1 LRLRKLQSNIDV
13 VIKFV
18 TGQIM
23 AAYLLGIDIGTSS
36 VKTAVVDAESAAIV
50 HSATQEYPVLQP
62 QPGYAEQN
70 PDDWWNA
77 VVQTVRATTE
87 TIDKN
92 AIIGIGLSGQMHG
105 TVCLDQTGEPMRPA
119 IIWADTRSKPQ
130 CDALMGDLDE
140 MARYAP
146 GRPAA
151 GFMGPTLMWL
161 AQHEPETLAHA
172 GAVILP
178 KDEVRRRLTGEIATE
193 VSDAAATWLL
203 EIKTSQWSD
212 WLLDACGLEH
222 SYMPTVLQSTDI
234 AGKLTPNAAALLG
247 LPTGIPV
254 IAGCADQ
261 PAQALA
267 YGLYAPGTAL
277 VTIGTGGQV
286 FLPLLQPQ
294 TDPHMRFYVFN
305 HALPERWYAA
315 AAILSAGLSL
325 RWLRDLLGLKDRAD
339 AYEHLSKLA
348 SSSPP
353 GAEGLIFLPYLAG
366 ERTPH
371 FDPQASGVFL
381 GLRLHHHGGH
391 MARAVMEGVTFAL
404 NECLSLVANPNAQLR
419 VIISGGA
426 SASPVWR
433 QIQADI
439 FNRPLTLSAG
449 ANHACTGAALLAGV
463 GCGVYSSIDDACS
476 RLPQASELIS
486 PNPENVAFYIEQ
498 GALYRGLYDTLKPD
512 MHRLSALRKS

>member
-1 LRLRKLQSNIDV
+1 
-13 VIKFV
+13 
-18 TGQIM
+18 M
-23 AAYLLGIDIGTSS
+23 AVYLLGIDIGTSS
-36 VKTAVVDAESAAIV
+36 VKTAILDAESAAIV
-50 HSATQEYPVLQP
+50 HSVTQEYPVLQP
-62 QPGYAEQN
+62 HPGYAEQN

-77 VVQTVRATTE
+77 VIQTVRTAAE
-87 TIDKN
+87 SIDKS
-92 AIIGIGLSGQMHG
+92 AIVGIGVSGQMHG
-105 TVCLDQTGEPMRPA
+105 TVCLDQAGKPIRPA
-119 IIWADTRSKPQ
+119 IIWADTRSRPQ
-130 CDALMGDLDE
+130 CDVLMSDPDE
-140 MARYAP
+140 MARHAP

-161 AQHEPETLAHA
+161 AQHEPETLRRTK
-172 GAVILP
+172 AVILP

-203 EIKTSQWSD
+203 DVKTGQWSD
-212 WLLDACGLEH
+212 WLLTACGLERR
-222 SYMPTVLQSTDI
+222 YMPKILQSMDV
-234 AGKLTPNAAALLG
+234 AGELTPESADLLG
-247 LPTGIPV
+247 LTSGIPV

-261 PAQALA
+261 PAQAFA

-294 TDPHMRFYVFN
+294 IDPHMRFYVFN

-325 RWLRDLLGLKDRAD
+325 RWLRDLLGLKERQD

-348 SSSPP
+348 SSTPP

-371 FDPQASGVFL
+371 FDPQASGAFL
-381 GLRLHHHGGH
+381 GLRLHHHAGH
-391 MARAVMEGVTFAL
+391 IARAVMEGVTFAL
-404 NECLSLVANPNAQLR
+404 GECLSLVADANAQLR
-419 VIISGGA
+419 VIVSGGA
-426 SASPVWR
+426 TASPVWR

-439 FNRPLTLSAG
+439 YNRPLTLTAG

-476 RLPQASELIS
+476 RLPQAAEQILPNSE
-486 PNPENVAFYIEQ
+486 NAAFYARQ
-498 GALYRGLYDTLKPD
+498 RALYQGLYDTLKSE
-512 MHRLSALRKS
+512 MHHLSSL

>member
-1 LRLRKLQSNIDV
+1 M
-13 VIKFV
+13 
-18 TGQIM
+18 T
-23 AAYLLGIDIGTSS
+23 YLLGIDIGTSS
-36 VKTAVVDAESAAIV
+36 VKTAVLEAETANVI
-50 HSATQEYPVLQP
+50 HSITREYPVLQP

-77 VVQTVRATTE
+77 VVQTVRAATE
-87 TIDKN
+87 SLEKN
-92 AIIGIGLSGQMHG
+92 AVVGIGLSGQMHG
-105 TVCLDQTGEPMRPA
+105 TVCLDHTGEPMRPA

-130 CDALMGDLDE
+130 CDVLMSRNNLDD
-140 MARYAP
+140 MARHAP
-146 GRPAA
+146 GRPAT

-161 AQHEPETLAHA
+161 TQHEPETLRHTQ
-172 GAVILP
+172 AVILP
-178 KDEVRRRLTGEIATE
+178 KDEVRRRLTGEIATD

-203 EIKTSQWSD
+203 DVKSGQWSD
-212 WLLDACGLEH
+212 WLLGACGLEKR
-222 SYMPTVLQSTDI
+222 YLPNVLNSTDV
-234 AGKLTPNAAALLG
+234 AGKLTVEAADLLG
-247 LPTGIPV
+247 LPAGIPV

-267 YGLYAPGTAL
+267 YGLYQPGTAL

-286 FLPLLQPQ
+286 FLPLAQPQ
-294 TDPHMRFYVFN
+294 TDPQMRFYLLN
-305 HALPERWYAA
+305 HALPGRWYAA

-325 RWLRDLLGLKDRAD
+325 RWLRDLLGLKERLD

-348 SSSPP
+348 SEVPP

-381 GLRLHHHGGH
+381 GLRLHHHAGH

-404 NECLSLVANPNAQLR
+404 SECLSLVADDKAQLR

-426 SASPVWR
+426 AASPVWR

-439 FNRPLTLSAG
+439 FNRPLTRSG
-449 ANHACTGAALLAGV
+449 GENHACIGAALLAGV
-463 GCGVYSSIDDACS
+463 GCGIYSSIGDACS
-476 RLPQASELIS
+476 RLPQAIEQIL
-486 PNPENVAFYIEQ
+486 PDAENAAFYTHQ
-498 GALYRGLYDTLKPD
+498 RDLYQSLYDTLKTD

>member
-1 LRLRKLQSNIDV
+1 M
-13 VIKFV
+13 
-18 TGQIM
+18 T
-23 AAYLLGIDIGTSS
+23 AYLLGIDIGTSS
-36 VKTAVVDAESAAIV
+36 VKTAVIDVESAVIV

-77 VVQTVRATTE
+77 IVQTVRTATE
-87 TIDKN
+87 SVNKN
-92 AIIGIGLSGQMHG
+92 VILGIGLSGQMHG
-105 TVCLDQTGEPMRPA
+105 TVCLGQNREPIRPA

-130 CDALMGDLDE
+130 CDALMSRGNLSE
-140 MARYAP
+140 MALHAA

-161 AQHEPETLAHA
+161 AQHEPETLKQAQ
-172 GAVILP
+172 AVILP

-193 VSDAAATWLL
+193 VSDAASSWLL
-203 EIKTSQWSD
+203 DVRTSQWSD
-212 WLLDACGLEH
+212 WLLGACGLE
-222 SYMPTVLQSTDI
+222 SRYMPTVLQSTDI
-234 AGKLTPNAAALLG
+234 AGKLTPDAAGLLG
-247 LPTGIPV
+247 LPAGIPV

-277 VTIGTGGQV
+277 VTVGTGGQV
-286 FLPLLQPQ
+286 FLPLEYPQ
-294 TDPHMRFYVFN
+294 TDPQMRFYVFN
-305 HALPERWYAA
+305 HAVPDRWYAA

-325 RWLRDLLGLKDRAD
+325 RWLRDLLGLKERAD
-339 AYEHLSKLA
+339 AYEHLSNLA
-348 SSSPP
+348 SSTPP

-381 GLRLHHHGGH
+381 GLRLHHHAGH
-391 MARAVMEGVTFAL
+391 IARAVMEGVTFAL
-404 NECLSLVANPNAQLR
+404 NECLSLVANPNEQFR
-419 VIISGGA
+419 VIVSGGA
-426 SASPVWR
+426 AASPVWR

-439 FNRPLTLSAG
+439 YNRPLSLSAG
-449 ANHACTGAALLAGV
+449 ANHACMGAALLAGV

-476 RLPQASELIS
+476 RLPQAVEQVL
-486 PNPENVAFYIEQ
+486 PNIENAAFYVHQ
-498 GALYRGLYDTLKPD
+498 RALYQGLYDTLKAD
-512 MHRLSALRKS
+512 MHHLSSLGKS